1 MRLQRFQRSI
11 RFSEAE
17 WNAVTEAAERNE
29 MTPASFV
36 REATARAAADELDV
50 AEARLTPELIE
61 LIKRT
66 FRGVHVLALLKYD
79 EVDEEEFSKV
89 AEAARTLQAKI
100 LKQEKPTPPD

>member
-17 WNAVTEAAERNE
+17 WNAVTEAAERND

-36 REATARAAADELDV
+36 REASARAAANKLDL
-50 AEARLTPELIE
+50 AEDRLTPELID

-66 FRGVHVLALLKYD
+66 FRGVHVLAYLKYQEAD
-79 EVDEEEFSKV
+79 EDEFNRAV
-89 AEAARTLQAKI
+89 EAAQTAQAES
-100 LKQEKPTPPD
+100 LEPEKPQAAK

>member
-17 WNAVTEAAERNE
+17 WNAVTEAAERND

-36 REATARAAADELDV
+36 REASARAAADKLDL
-50 AEARLTPELIE
+50 AEARLTPELID

-66 FRGVHVLALLKYD
+66 FRGVHVLAYLKFQ
-79 EVDEEEFSKV
+79 EADEEEFNRAV
-89 AEAARTLQAKI
+89 EAAKTAQAES
-100 LKQEKPTPPD
+100 LEPEKTQAPK